1 MLLEIIKEGNRFYL
15 KNMNGERNQYF
26 VQANV
31 RDIHCKLPYK
41 YAEKTMKKNML
52 SENQKKAIATLQRT
66 LHVVDNDFVKRKID
80 QLSSAS
86 VLKQTITDDEAL
98 YLAMMDKYEL

>member
-15 KNMNGERNQYF
+15 KNMKGDRKHYF

-31 RDIHCKLPYK
+31 KDIHSRLPQQ
-41 YAEKTMKKNML
+41 YARKVMEKNIL

-66 LHVVDNDFVKRKID
+66 LSVVDNDFVKRKIT
-80 QLSSAS
+80 QLSSGP
-86 VLKQTITDDEAL
+86 VVKQTMTDDEAL